1 MGMAGQVVV
10 IGLDG
15 ATFTLLQPWMEQ
27 GYLPFLQSLVEQGV
41 SGPLLS
47 SIPPATVPAW
57 QCFMTGKNPGKHG
70 VPWFLKRQ
78 PDSYDEIPIGPGHCE
93 ARTLWDLLSEGGKRL
108 AVFNVPYSSAGN
120 SFNGVLIG
128 GFDTSPAR
136 MAAVTYPPGLLQ
148 EIEARFGVYQVQ
160 LKTPGLLLAHRSATI
175 IESFLRD
182 CQTLTDYQFRVAHA
196 IVEREPFD
204 LVMFYQL
211 VPDRIQHWLWH
222 LLDATHP
229 WHDHALARQFY
240 EQIVVYYRRL
250 DEHLAKLVGQ
260 VGADPTVLV
269 MSDHGFGPVHKG
281 IDLSTWLLQEGYL
294 RIKQRPLSQ
303 LKLRLWKLGWGPLA
317 LSHSYATHL
326 LRWGPVQ
333 RWFARTFAAQGEVG
347 ARAKLGR
354 IFHRLFLQ
362 RGDIDWRRSKAYC
375 LSGFGMLRLNVQG
388 REPEGAVPPEQYQ
401 AVRDEIAA
409 KLRDLRDPT
418 TDLPV
423 NGQVIVREEAYH
435 GRFADEMP
443 DLVYLTLEQ
452 GYIIEQ
458 PMALPFV
465 SKRVVIEDPKISG
478 THRMHGL
485 LIAKGPMFKNGA
497 RIDNACLMDL
507 APTILYL
514 LGSPVPDDMDG
525 RVLTEAFKE
534 DFLKEHP
541 IAYREAELD
550 TSRQETTLTVDE
562 QAVIL
567 ERLEGLGYID

>member
-1 MGMAGQVVV
+1 MALAGQVVV

-27 GYLPFLQSLVEQGV
+27 GHLPFLKSLVEQGV
-41 SGPLLS
+41 SGPLQS
-47 SIPPATVPAW
+47 STPPATVPAW

-70 VPWFLKRQ
+70 VPWFLKRR

-108 AVFNVPYSSAGN
+108 AVFNVPYSAASS

-128 GFDTSPAR
+128 GFDTAPAR
-136 MAAVTYPPGLLQ
+136 MAEVTYPPGLLE

-160 LKTPGLLLAHRSATI
+160 LKTPGLLLAYRSATI

-182 CQTLTDYQFRVAHA
+182 CQMLTDYQFRVAHA

-229 WHDHALARQFY
+229 WHDQVLARRFY
-240 EQIVVYYRRL
+240 DQIVAYYRRL
-250 DEHLAKLVGQ
+250 DEQLATFVGQ
-260 VGADPTVLV
+260 VGADANVLV

-294 RIKQRPLSQ
+294 QIKRRLLSQ
-303 LKLRLWKLGWGPLA
+303 LKLRLWKLGWGPLV
-317 LSHSYATHL
+317 LSHSWTTHL
-326 LRWGPVQ
+326 LQWGPIQ
-333 RWFARTFAAQGEVG
+333 RWFARTFAAQGEVN
-347 ARAKLGR
+347 ARARLGR
-354 IFHRLFLQ
+354 VFHRLFLQ

-401 AVRDEIAA
+401 TVRDEIAA
-409 KLRDLRDPT
+409 KLGALRDPT
-418 TDLPV
+418 SDQPV
-423 NGQVIVREEAYH
+423 NGQVILREEAYH
-435 GRFADEMP
+435 GRFVDEMP
-443 DLVYLTLEQ
+443 DIVYLTLEQ

-465 SKRVVIEDPKISG
+465 SHQVMIDDPKISG
-478 THRMHGL
+478 THRTHGL
-485 LIAKGPMFKNGA
+485 LIAKGPMFRQGI
-497 RIDNACLMDL
+497 RIDNASLMDL

-514 LGSPVPDDMDG
+514 LGSTVPEDMDG

-534 DFLKEHP
+534 DILQTQP
-541 IAYREAELD
+541 IVYRKAEPDFVRHEASL
-550 TSRQETTLTVDE
+550 TTDE

-567 ERLEGLGYID
+567 ERLKGLGYID